1 LLSGSNGKIIDEDTA
16 RREEFYSEL
25 RNIEFHAARISENPN
40 SESTAISTKTLMQ
53 TKSLALLIEIINF
66 LGSAFLFFSRGKIG
80 SFNVV
85 VDV

>member
-1 LLSGSNGKIIDEDTA
+1 LLSGFNGQIVDGETA

-25 RNIEFHAARISENPN
+25 KNIEFHAARISENPN
-40 SESTAISTKTLMQ
+40 SESTTISAKSLMQ

-66 LGSAFLFFSRGKIG
+66 LSSAFLFFSRGKIG

-85 VDV
+85 ADV